1 MPTKEILKVPIDKLA
16 QDPAIQIRVAGLSS
30 EHIAALEESLDALP
44 PIRVIRRGKELIR
57 VDGNHT
63 LAAYQNAGRT
73 TVKVQVVASPED
85 GDLYAA
91 AFEANASHGKALTLR
106 DREAFC
112 AHLLR
117 EAPETSNMK
126 VAARAGLSPGTVQ
139 KIREDLE
146 HQQEISPT
154 DRAVTRGER

>member
-1 MPTKEILKVPIDKLA
+1 MPTKEIIEVPIDKLA
-16 QDPAIQIRVAGLSS
+16 QDPSVQVRVAGLSA
-30 EHIAALEESLDALP
+30 EHISALEEVLDSLPA
-44 PIRVIRRGKELIR
+44 IRVVRRGKELVR

-73 TVKVQVVASPED
+73 TVKVQVVDSPQD

-117 EAPETSNMK
+117 EAPETSN
-126 VAARAGLSPGTVQ
+126 
-139 KIREDLE
+139 
-146 HQQEISPT
+146 
-154 DRAVTRGER
+154 